1 MDLSRIIKGQI
12 VTEKAERQKAA
23 GRTYTLKVDPAAT
36 KVDVA
41 RALKTFFDVDVQSVR
56 VHWLRVKARALGGSR
71 IVTKRHRGKRAI
83 VTLTQKSKALDLTNF
98 KVS

>member
-36 KVDVA
+36 KVDIA
-41 RALKTFFDVDVQSVR
+41 RALETYFDVNVQSVR
-56 VHWLRVKARALGGSR
+56 VHWLRVKARVISGSR
-71 IVTKRHRGKRAI
+71 ILTKRHRGKRAI
-83 VTLTQKSKALDLTNF
+83 VTLTPKSKALDLSTF
-98 KVS
+98 KAS